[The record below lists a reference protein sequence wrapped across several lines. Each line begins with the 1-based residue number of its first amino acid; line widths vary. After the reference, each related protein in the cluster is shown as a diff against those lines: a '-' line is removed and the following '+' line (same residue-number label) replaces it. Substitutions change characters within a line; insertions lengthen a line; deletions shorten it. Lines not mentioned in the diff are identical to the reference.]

1 MKISKYIKYAIAAY
15 AVLCLISIL
24 SSDESEFAT
33 IRMFLF
39 LGLCAIVVFYIL
51 RRVNNSKPVATNQEA
66 EIIAFKTYPE
76 LYNIGKYF
84 EYAGNET
91 KNLSGEKLYK
101 FNNDSFAAYIDSLPK
116 DFSQYGADWQ
126 TTIYLASFKTLLSP
140 REKEQAANID
150 IPLMFGVKGHLATIA
165 ASRSGKGACQIIPN
179 LLLPFDNSYI
189 VLDIKGENAAVTAK
203 YQASIGHEV
212 YIIDP
217 FKEQDRIGATH
228 GIGASGFNPLHSL
241 DINSDDFFD
250 DVTNIVE
257 AITPLGNE
265 KDPFWVKRARALI
278 RGLIISHVTSEPIE
292 KWTLSSIYRVLRSEP
307 TVLMAN
313 IAMGADNEAS
323 QPDLAQFKGLIPSEN
338 KTFGSI
344 LDTALTATEF
354 MRIYLKTDSLSRI
367 FNPNE
372 ISKKPT
378 TVYIVIPQDKLDNYF
393 LWLRLMVSI
402 TLTSARKNM
411 TSRRV
416 VFMLDEFPQL
426 GKMDIITK
434 GLGLLA
440 GFNISIWIFA
450 QNIAQLKDIYGDSWE
465 VLLDVKVKMFYKI
478 SDKSTLEYVSK
489 LLGYEVKK
497 KKSISQGDSSSAT
510 YSDKNSSTQG
520 SSHSTTYSEATELR
534 MHPNQVAVL
543 LDKFCLVFVDGKDQ
557 ELEMIPYF
565 KLNDTKDNAQ
575 KNPLI
580 I

>member
-1 MKISKYIKYAIAAY
+1 
-15 AVLCLISIL
+15 
-24 SSDESEFAT
+24 
-33 IRMFLF
+33 
-39 LGLCAIVVFYIL
+39 
-51 RRVNNSKPVATNQEA
+51 
-66 EIIAFKTYPE
+66 
-76 LYNIGKYF
+76 
-84 EYAGNET
+84 
-91 KNLSGEKLYK
+91 
-101 FNNDSFAAYIDSLPK
+101 
-116 DFSQYGADWQ
+116 
-126 TTIYLASFKTLLSP
+126 
-140 REKEQAANID
+140 
-150 IPLMFGVKGHLATIA
+150 
-165 ASRSGKGACQIIPN
+165 
-179 LLLPFDNSYI
+179 
-189 VLDIKGENAAVTAK
+189 
-203 YQASIGHEV
+203 
-212 YIIDP
+212 
-217 FKEQDRIGATH
+217 
-228 GIGASGFNPLHSL
+228 
-241 DINSDDFFD
+241 
-250 DVTNIVE
+250 
-257 AITPLGNE
+257 
-265 KDPFWVKRARALI
+265 
-278 RGLIISHVTSEPIE
+278 
-292 KWTLSSIYRVLRSEP
+292 
-307 TVLMAN
+307 
-313 IAMGADNEAS
+313 
-323 QPDLAQFKGLIPSEN
+323 
-338 KTFGSI
+338 
-344 LDTALTATEF
+344 
-354 MRIYLKTDSLSRI
+354 
-367 FNPNE
+367 
-372 ISKKPT
+372 
-378 TVYIVIPQDKLDNYF
+378 
-393 LWLRLMVSI
+393 
-402 TLTSARKNM
+402 M